1 MTSQGKRKQYSLEL
15 PLIVAAF
22 SSVAIRLVPPK
33 WSHSPVRLCG
43 VWFLPLHSPVPSKTR
58 SLCKWRHS
66 LEKTKDSPKVSKVHW
81 SCLSKLYSLVNGNVS
96 FWLQFYRHFPGD
108 IELSLCSLIQSIKR
122 LEWER
127 ERERRERLG
136 KTGPL
141 HFGKMDLL
149 FKHLEENPLS
159 QQSLTLRNSS
169 WIRKIRK
176 LRVILGVSIKYN
188 SVRRTHICVL
198 TCEQ

>member
-81 SCLSKLYSLVNGNVS
+81 SCLISYTLLLMEMFPFDYSFTDIFLGTLSYPLVN
-96 FWLQFYRHFPGD
+96 
-108 IELSLCSLIQSIKR
+108 IR

-127 ERERRERLG
+127 ERKER
-136 KTGPL
+136 KTGEDWTPS
-141 HFGKMDLL
+141 FWQDGFAFQTPGGKS
-149 FKHLEENPLS
+149 PLS
-159 QQSLTLRNSS
+159 TKFDFAQF
-169 WIRKIRK
+169 
-176 LRVILGVSIKYN
+176 ILN
-188 SVRRTHICVL
+188 
-198 TCEQ
+198 

>member
-66 LEKTKDSPKVSKVHW
+66 LEKTKDSPEVSKGHW
-81 SCLSKLYSLVNGNVS
+81 SCLGKLYSLVNGNVS

-108 IELSLCSLIQSIKR
+108 IELPLCSLIQSIKR

-127 ERERRERLG
+127 ERKGR
-136 KTGPL
+136 KTGEDWTPS
-141 HFGKMDLL
+141 FWQDGFAFQTPGGKS
-149 FKHLEENPLS
+149 PLS
-159 QQSLTLRNSS
+159 TKFDFAQF
-169 WIRKIRK
+169 
-176 LRVILGVSIKYN
+176 ILN
-188 SVRRTHICVL
+188 
-198 TCEQ
+198 